1 MPLAY
6 PIAEPDGNVGHVHLS
21 YVMAPPDSDDPWGS
35 KPGSGYAELAP
46 DFELE
51 VELAAKE
58 LGFGSEA
65 LEVKRAWEDDAGDF
79 AMLNYKEF
87 FTALRQQGAKAL
99 GGELAAS
106 NLIADAVNALLV
118 QGPMWLPPPGEFV
131 RQVSQLYPPF
141 GTPRQLNSPLRR
153 IVFSAFRNLAP
164 GVIEFVDDLTPEP
177 IYQFSIDPDCNVL
190 DKGSFVDCS
199 VLVTLK
205 LCGDTAEDFILTA
218 HGRFTDVELENWDIT
233 LTSGYDEPSDMA
245 VTFLNSID
253 EPAGAWGIVDTV
265 AELQRPEV
273 PLPDRYTLGRYGAF
287 VDDEFLGY
295 FKKLHDAKVFQKL
308 SQATAYR
315 EATGIYAETSGHIE
329 EVQIMKRP
337 TQREVLERYAL
348 DMEVDLGEVTW
359 VERDLWT
366 EV

>member
-6 PIAEPDGNVGHVHLS
+6 PITEPNGKVGHVHLS
-21 YVMAPPDSDDPWGS
+21 YVMAPPDPDDPWSIRHGT
-35 KPGSGYAELAP
+35 GYAVLPP
-46 DFELE
+46 DFDLE
-51 VELAAKE
+51 VELAAEE

-99 GGELAAS
+99 GGELAAN

-131 RQVSQLYPPF
+131 RQVTQLCPPF

-164 GVIEFVDDLTPEP
+164 DVIKFVDSLTPDP
-177 IYQFSIDPDCNVL
+177 IYEFSIDPDCNAL
-190 DKGSFVDCS
+190 DEGSFVDCA

-205 LCGDTAEDFILTA
+205 LCGDTVERLILTA

-233 LTSGYDEPSDMA
+233 ISSRSDYLSDMA
-245 VTFLNSID
+245 SVFLDSID
-253 EPAGAWGIVDTV
+253 EPAGAWGIIDTV
-265 AELQRPEV
+265 TELQRPEV
-273 PLPDRYTLGRYGAF
+273 PLPDMYTPGPYGAF
-287 VDDEFLGY
+287 VDDELLGY
-295 FKKLHDAKVFQKL
+295 FKSLHDAKTFQTL
-308 SQATAYR
+308 SLATAYR
-315 EATGIYAETSGHIE
+315 EATGVYAETSGHIE
-329 EVQIMKRP
+329 EVKILKRP
-337 TQREVLERYAL
+337 SQRELLERYAL
-348 DMEVDLGEVTW
+348 GVDVDIGEIDW